1 VVAGGDLTSEIVQRA
16 VAVLGDRPSAL
27 VTDIDGTL
35 SRIVP
40 RPEDASVSRRARS
53 ALQVL
58 VRQLD
63 LVAVITGRPNQVARR
78 MVGVEGIAYMGSY
91 ALDAASRVSLA
102 ESDLGLVRQRATS
115 LIEEHPCVRLEEK
128 EISFALHYRNCNNPE
143 HVGDALLAALAP
155 LADQAAVRLLE
166 GKRVIEVAPA
176 ALPDK
181 DVAFAKLAADYRIR
195 GAIFLG
201 DDGADASIFRAIAGR
216 RDQGF
221 NGLAIAVRDAET
233 PASVVKAADLT
244 LDGVDQVEEFLE
256 ALVTEVNSGMRWAR
270 AAGL

>member
-1 VVAGGDLTSEIVQRA
+1 
-16 VAVLGDRPSAL
+16 
-27 VTDIDGTL
+27 
-35 SRIVP
+35 
-40 RPEDASVSRRARS
+40 
-53 ALQVL
+53 
-58 VRQLD
+58 
-63 LVAVITGRPNQVARR
+63 

-181 DVAFAKLAADYRIR
+181 DVALPSWRPIIESEALSFSVTTAPTLRSSGRSPA
-195 GAIFLG
+195 GAIR
-201 DDGADASIFRAIAGR
+201 DSVASRSPSATR
-216 RDQGF
+216 RHPPPSSGQP
-221 NGLAIAVRDAET
+221 T
-233 PASVVKAADLT
+233 PFWKVS
-244 LDGVDQVEEFLE
+244 
-256 ALVTEVNSGMRWAR
+256 MRWR
-270 AAGL
+270 SSWRHWSRK

>member
-1 VVAGGDLTSEIVQRA
+1 VVAGGELTSEIVERA
-16 VAVLGDRPSAL
+16 VAVLADRPSAL

-40 RPEDASVSRRARS
+40 RPEDASVSTRARS
-53 ALQVL
+53 ALQTL

-63 LVAVITGRPNQVARR
+63 LVAVITGRPNEVARR
-78 MVGVEGIAYMGSY
+78 MVGVEGIVYMGSY

-102 ESDLGLVRQRATS
+102 ESDLGLVRQLATG
-115 LIEEHPCVRLEEK
+115 LLAEHPCVRLEEK
-128 EISFALHYRNCNNPE
+128 EVSFALHYRNCDHPE
-143 HVGDALLAALAP
+143 HVGDALLEALAP
-155 LADQAAVRLLE
+155 LAESAAARLLE

-181 DVAFAKLAADYRIR
+181 DVAFAKLAADYQVR

-221 NGLAIAVRDAET
+221 SGLAIAVRDAET
-233 PASVVKAADLT
+233 PASVVRAADAILE
-244 LDGVDQVEEFLE
+244 GVDEVEEFLE
-256 ALVTEVNSGMRWAR
+256 ALVTEVGSSTRWPR
-270 AAGL
+270 AARL